1 MSTLSNKITYQIV
14 GDDKQLMQDLD
25 RAEKGIE
32 SRSGGFMSSAKKI
45 GAAIGG
51 ALATK
56 QIVEWGSSFESSMAA
71 ASTLFG
77 DVQVNAEGLNKD
89 LLALSDSTGIAAD
102 RLGNSLYNALSAGV
116 PASEDM
122 GEALAFLESSSKLA
136 AAGFTDIDTAQS
148 ATIKTLNAYKMDI
161 SEADKIQKILIQT
174 QNKGIVTVGELGNV
188 LAQVTPTAAAM
199 NVSFEQ
205 VGAGIANM
213 TAQGTPAAQ
222 ATTQLNAL
230 FAELGKSGTQAQKN
244 LMAAAE
250 GTKYA
255 GKSFQDLM
263 AEGVPLN
270 EVLDLM
276 NDYAQENNLSMLDM
290 FSSIEAGKGALS
302 NSGQN
307 AQAFTEALEAMGTE
321 TDVVGEAFDKVSD
334 TSAFKFNEV
343 MNQLKNIAIDLFI
356 QFAPFITEMLPILGE
371 MLQMILP
378 PLMEIVKALLPP
390 LLEIFKALLPPLST
404 IIGSLMPVVIEI
416 FNAFIPVVEAV
427 LTVLQW
433 LIDFVVG
440 VFTGQWSDSWKEVG
454 AFFTEIWEKLTRFIT
469 DTWNSIKDLAIRVWD
484 AISSFFSD
492 TWNGI
497 KDLVIRVWDAI
508 SSFFSDTWNGIK
520 NTATSVFNALAGF
533 FSGIWSG
540 ISGTF
545 STYIGMIKGFFTG
558 LWSSISDVVGGIK
571 RVFSGLIDFFT
582 GVFTGNWRQAL
593 DGIKDIFGGAFDA
606 LIGIAKAP
614 INAVV
619 GVINGFIAGLNKIKI
634 PSWVPGVGGK
644 GINIPKLN
652 YLKVGLQYVPDDDF
666 PAMLHEGE
674 AVLTKEQADRW
685 RKGLPRFENYHQYD
699 FAGSSNITLKNEM
712 VGIVEMDGYNVG
724 KIVLRNIDEVR
735 EMG

>member
-1 MSTLSNKITYQIV
+1 MADMRIIAAMEA
-14 GDDKQLMQDLD
+14 DDTKLIKDLD
-25 RAEKGIE
+25 RA
-32 SRSGGFMSSAKKI
+32 RSNVERQSGPFSGAAKKL

-77 DVQVNAEGLNKD
+77 DVQVNAEGLQKD
-89 LLALSDSTGIAAD
+89 MLALSDSTGIAAD
-102 RLGNSLYNALSAGV
+102 QLGNSLYNALSAGV

-122 GEALAFLESSSKLA
+122 GEALGFLESSSKLA
-136 AAGFTDIDTAQS
+136 KAGFTDIDTAMG
-148 ATIKTLNAYKMDI
+148 ATVKTLNAYKMDV

-174 QNKGIVTVGELGNV
+174 QNKGIITVGELGNV

-222 ATTQLNAL
+222 ATTQLNSL
-230 FAELGKSGTQAQKN
+230 FAELGKQGTQAQKN
-244 LMAAAE
+244 LMKAAE
-250 GTKYA
+250 GTKHA

-270 EVLDLM
+270 EVLGMMKNHADK
-276 NDYAQENNLSMLDM
+276 NGLSMLDM
-290 FSSIEAGKGALS
+290 FSSIEAGKAALA

-307 AQAFTEALEAMGTE
+307 AAAFTDALEAMSTE
-321 TDVVGEAFDKVSD
+321 TDVVGESFDKVSQ
-334 TSAFKFNEV
+334 TSAEQFTKV
-343 MNQLKNIAIDLFI
+343 MNQLKNIAIDLFLE
-356 QFAPFITEMLPILGE
+356 FAPFITEMLPLLGE

-378 PLMEIVKALLPP
+378 PLIDIVKTLLPP
-390 LLEIFKALLPPLST
+390 LLDIFKALLPPIKE
-404 IIGSLMPVVIEI
+404 IIDVLMPIVIEL
-416 FNAFIPVVEAV
+416 FESFVPVVQDLFAV
-427 LTVLQW
+427 LKW
-433 LIDFVVG
+433 LIDFIAG
-440 VFTGQWSDSWKEVG
+440 VFTGEWSDSWKAVG
-454 AFFTEIWEKLTRFIT
+454 DFFILLWETVSAFFINLWDALSNWWKNLLSSISKFFT
-469 DTWNSIKDLAIRVWD
+469 DTWNGV
-484 AISSFFSD
+484 
-492 TWNGI
+492 
-497 KDLVIRVWDAI
+497 
-508 SSFFSDTWNGIK
+508 K
-520 NTATSVFNALAGF
+520 NTAINVLNALSSYF
-533 FSGIWSG
+533 RGIWSA

-545 STYIGMIKGFFTG
+545 STYINMIKGYFTG
-558 LWSSISDVVGGIK
+558 LWTGVSSAVEGIK
-571 RVFSGLIDFFT
+571 RVLDGLINFFK

-593 DGIKDIFGGAFDA
+593 NGVKDIFGGAFDA
-606 LIGIAKAP
+606 LVGIAKAP

-619 GVINGFIAGLNKIKI
+619 GLINGFIGGLNKIKI

-685 RKGLPRFENYHQYD
+685 RRGQPRFDNYHQYD
-699 FAGSSNITLKNEM
+699 FAGTNNLTVQNQME
-712 VGIVEMDGYNVG
+712 GIVEMDGYNVG

-735 EMG
+735 ELG

>member
-1 MSTLSNKITYQIV
+1 
-14 GDDKQLMQDLD
+14 MQDLD
-25 RAEKGIE
+25 KAEKGIE
-32 SRSGGFMSSAKKI
+32 SRESSFAGKAKKL

-77 DVQVNAEGLNKD
+77 DVQVNAEGLQKD
-89 LLALSDSTGIAAD
+89 MLALSDSTGIAAD
-102 RLGNSLYNALSAGV
+102 QLGGALYNALSAGV

-122 GEALAFLESSSKLA
+122 GEALGFLESSSKLA
-136 AAGFTDIDTAQS
+136 KAGFTDIDTAMG
-148 ATIKTLNAYKMDI
+148 ATVKTLNAYKMDV

-222 ATTQLNAL
+222 ATTQLNSL
-230 FAELGKSGTQAQKN
+230 FAELGKQGTQAQKN
-244 LMAAAE
+244 LMKAAE
-250 GTKYA
+250 GTKHA

-270 EVLDLM
+270 EVLDM
-276 NDYAQENNLSMLDM
+276 MKDHADENGLSMLDM
-290 FSSIEAGKGALS
+290 FSSIEAGKAALA

-307 AQAFTEALEAMGTE
+307 AAAFTDALEAMSTE
-321 TDVVGEAFDKVSD
+321 TDVVGESFDKVSQ
-334 TSAFKFNEV
+334 TSAEQFNKV
-343 MNQLKNIAIDLFI
+343 MNQLKNIAIDLFL
-356 QFAPFITEMLPILGE
+356 QFAPFITEMLPLLGE
-371 MLQMILP
+371 MLQMLLP
-378 PLMEIVKALLPP
+378 PLIEIVKALLPP
-390 LLEIFKALLPPLST
+390 LLNIFKALLPPIGE
-404 IIGSLMPVVIEI
+404 IINVLMPVVIALFES
-416 FNAFIPVVEAV
+416 FVPVVEDV
-427 LTVLQW
+427 LAILKW

-440 VFTGQWSDSWKEVG
+440 VFTGQWSESWKEVG
-454 AFFTEIWEKLTRFIT
+454 AFFTEIWEKLSRFIT
-469 DTWNSIKDLAIRVWD
+469 
-484 AISSFFSD
+484 
-492 TWNGI
+492 
-497 KDLVIRVWDAI
+497 
-508 SSFFSDTWNGIK
+508 DTWNGIK
-520 NTATSVFNALAGF
+520 NTAVSVFNALSSF
-533 FSGIWSG
+533 FRSIWSG

-545 STYIGMIKGFFTG
+545 STYISMIKGFFTG
-558 LWSSISDVVGGIK
+558 LWNSISDVVGGIK

-593 DGIKDIFGGAFDA
+593 NGIKDIFGGAFNA

-614 INAVV
+614 INAVI
-619 GVINGFIAGLNKIKI
+619 GVINGFIGGLNKIKI